1 MYRTFNMGIGMV
13 LIVPES
19 ESEKMLV
26 ELESMNCE
34 SYIMGQVIK
43 GNKKT
48 IIK

>member
-1 MYRTFNMGIGMV
+1 MGIGMV
-13 LIVPES
+13 LIVLES

-34 SYIMGQVIK
+34 SYIIGKVIK
-43 GNKKT
+43 GIKQT